1 MARDAIQNGQL
12 GQIAFATWRF
22 GGSGGDCPEHENLI
36 ETQCHG
42 FDMLEIN
49 GLTGRLLIE
58 DTVRRFSLHQAD
70 SETAEVW
77 EAGYFNDWAR
87 EFHRTFDARLDAVLD
102 AFRAGREPPVH
113 ARAGKRALEL
123 AHAAIS
129 SFKQGKKMTTRE
141 NAADVSRRSRRR
153 RRMR

>member
-49 GLTGRLLIE
+49 GLTGRLFNIGLTLRYSPHYRKIKQLLE
-58 DTVRRFSLHQAD
+58 SGAVGDIISMEFNETLDFNHGGYIMGNWRRLREYAGTHLLEKCCHDIDLVNWMVGSRARHVSHELQCGHTGTQID
-70 SETAEVW
+70 SV
-77 EAGYFNDWAR
+77 
-87 EFHRTFDARLDAVLD
+87 
-102 AFRAGREPPVH
+102 
-113 ARAGKRALEL
+113 
-123 AHAAIS
+123 
-129 SFKQGKKMTTRE
+129 
-141 NAADVSRRSRRR
+141 
-153 RRMR
+153 